1 MRCDQ
6 SSELIDAS
14 SPAGAVDPNGGSARG
29 VGLAATAGEGSSWEG
44 SCAGDGAARC
54 AIPSLVGSDWRMAR

>member
-29 VGLAATAGEGSSWEG
+29 VGLAATAGEGS
-44 SCAGDGAARC
+44 CAGDGAARC